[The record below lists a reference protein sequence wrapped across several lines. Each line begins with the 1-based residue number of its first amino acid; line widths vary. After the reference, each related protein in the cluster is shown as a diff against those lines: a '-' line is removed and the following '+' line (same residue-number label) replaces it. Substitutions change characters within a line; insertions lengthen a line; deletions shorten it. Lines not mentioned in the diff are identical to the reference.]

1 MEFLCVACEY
11 RSYYLEGKIYWN
23 IEHENVWYAKTLIR
37 KVGWGL
43 SQSLG

>member
-1 MEFLCVACEY
+1 MGFLCVAY
-11 RSYYLEGKIYWN
+11 GNHIHYLEGKIYWN
-23 IEHENVWYAKTLIR
+23 IEHENMWYDKTLIR